1 MAHSYGIYNN
11 ITMKRPPLRPVPK
24 PRPNPNLVGDYQ
36 RLDVLAVTMI
46 GAIVIIGIMAAMA
59 IASVTQPWP
68 GCVAHP
74 NTILGAIING
84 CV

>member
-1 MAHSYGIYNN
+1 MQIPGHPRDRSVD
-11 ITMKRPPLRPVPK
+11 PPVP
-24 PRPNPNLVGDYQ
+24 GYG
-36 RLDVLAVTMI
+36 RLDVLAMAVMI
-46 GAIVIIGIMAAMA
+46 GAIVIIGIMVAMA

-68 GCVAHP
+68 GCTAHP